1 MRKRDGGNNG
11 LWTGKIDTPIKD
23 IYNKANYSLQEG
35 VQLFLIYFAIIIL
48 IPLWAQMKVKGAYKK
63 YSKVPSS
70 SHMRGAE
77 VARKILDDNGLYH
90 VGVEETRGYLSDHY
104 DPRSKT
110 VRLSSN
116 NYHGHSIAAAAIAA
130 HEVGHAI
137 QDQEDYAFLRFRHAL
152 VPVANLGSNLSWVF
166 IMIGF
171 LATISEMVLLGIIF
185 MAAAVLFQLVTL
197 PVEFNASNR
206 AMDQVISAGI
216 IRNDEERETK
226 KVLNAAALTYVAAAL
241 VAVMELLRL
250 ILIYTGMTRDE

>member
-1 MRKRDGGNNG
+1 MGG
-11 LWTGKIDTPIKD
+11 
-23 IYNKANYSLQEG
+23 Y
-35 VQLFLIYFAIIIL
+35 LIYFAIIIL
-48 IPLWAQMKVKGAYKK
+48 VPIWAQLKVKGSYAK

-77 VARKILDDNGLYH
+77 VARRILDSNGLFH
-90 VGVEETRGYLSDHY
+90 VGIEETRGHLTDHY

-110 VRLSSN
+110 VRLSSA
-116 NYHGHSIAAAAIAA
+116 NYHGQSVAAAAIAA

-137 QDQEDYAFLRFRHAL
+137 QDQQDYAFLRFRHAL
-152 VPVANLGSNLSWVF
+152 VPVANIGSNFSWIL

-171 LATISEMVLLGIIF
+171 LAGFSGLVLLGIIF
-185 MAAAVLFQLVTL
+185 MAAAVVFQLITL

-206 AMDQVISAGI
+206 AMDQVVSLGV

-226 KVLNAAALTYVAAAL
+226 KVLNAAALTYVAAAA

-250 ILIYTGMTRDE
+250 ILIYTGMQRND